1 MACRLCASAVAR
13 QASDRFVF
21 LVGFGLSVLAE
32 SACLRYLLVPSFLRQ
47 FGRYASAVAWLFGR
61 AWSRF
66 KGHLLLVLFGQWLG
80 LGVSAISLML
90 LLALVR
96 RLDSMEP
103 SEPLGITLPLSDDHY
118 LAGVAALIL
127 LTMTVGV
134 LLLYR
139 AKRSAVNLSAR
150 FTIACAA
157 EVANGYGV
165 LASAAYVNDGKLRNE
180 MARLMGS
187 DARHAAMALRRL
199 IDAKLA
205 SLVLLVGTGALFYLS
220 WPATMAVLLAAV
232 SVLPFYYRI
241 NQKAARAS
249 RRFEMMSGPGRAD
262 CLRGLELQQ
271 RVNSYEQASF
281 PIDGTGYPAFQ
292 AVVEAHR
299 DRFVAITQSEL
310 TSRLL
315 MVLAVCILALGLIQ
329 YSGEDE
335 IPWVLVLSYLLV
347 LRFVMLAIRQI
358 SQAFTSISRFYPSL
372 HRLTQYFLIQDA
384 PSQTID
390 LDSLALTARRH
401 SLVERRKKLTL
412 RLGRPAL
419 VYLPSELSRF
429 NVELLARAL
438 GLKTASQQRGL
449 IDSAVLVVG
458 VGEVD
463 STTVQS
469 VSSPERVGRIAKLT
483 QLPIQ
488 QVEFVLGLLQPDD
501 CVLARKGWFDECR
514 ARVSLAEAWLTD
526 RSLMLINLEVPGMA
540 RAVIAMR
547 ECLAE
552 RRLLLCG
559 LRKGDL
565 PAGLR
570 ISMAAMVGA
579 NGTVVALG
587 SVGWMQEN
595 WKAISA
601 QRARIEKRL
610 LATQAANGQEESFEE
625 E

>member
-1 MACRLCASAVAR
+1 M
-13 QASDRFVF
+13 
-21 LVGFGLSVLAE
+21 
-32 SACLRYLLVPSFLRQ
+32 PSFLRQ
-47 FGRYASAVAWLFGR
+47 FGRYASAVKWLFGR

-96 RLDSMEP
+96 KLESGEP
-103 SEPLGITLPLSDDHY
+103 LESLGITLPLSEDHY
-118 LAGVAALIL
+118 LAGGVALIL

-139 AKRSAVNLSAR
+139 AKRSAVYLAAR

-165 LASAAYVNDGKLRNE
+165 LGSSSAAYVNDGKLRNE
-180 MARLMGS
+180 IARLMGS

-205 SLVLLVGTGALFYLS
+205 GLVLLVGTGALFYLS
-220 WPATMAVLLAAV
+220 WPATVAVLLAAV

-249 RRFEMMSGPGRAD
+249 RCFEVMSGPGRAD

-271 RVNSYEQASF
+271 RVNSYRQAPF

-292 AVVEAHR
+292 ALVEAHR

-329 YSGEDE
+329 YSGGDE

-412 RLGRPAL
+412 RPGRPAL

-458 VGEVD
+458 MGEVD
-463 STTVQS
+463 SMTVQS
-469 VSSPERVGRIAKLT
+469 ISSPERVGRIAKLT

-488 QVEFVLGLLQPDD
+488 QVEFALGLLQPDD
-501 CVLARKGWFDECR
+501 CVLARTGWFDECR

-526 RSLMLINLEVPGMA
+526 RSLMLINLEVPGMT

-570 ISMAAMVGA
+570 IPMAAMVGA